1 MPTKK
6 PAAPDASSDL
16 GTDAVTRFE
25 TSMQELEA
33 IVQKLERGELKLE
46 ESLVLFERGM
56 ALTKDCRTALDTA
69 ELKVKTLIDGQ
80 FKDADQA

>member
-1 MPTKK
+1 MSKK
-6 PAAPDASSDL
+6 SPANEPANEQALAAPDAV
-16 GTDAVTRFE
+16 AHFE
-25 TSMQELEA
+25 TSMQELEG

-56 ALTKDCRTALDTA
+56 VLSQQCRSALDTA

-80 FKDADQA
+80 FKDE

>member
-1 MPTKK
+1 MPTKT
-6 PAAPDASSDL
+6 PSAPSAPVADPVA
-16 GTDAVTRFE
+16 RFE

-46 ESLVLFERGM
+46 ESLAIFERGM
-56 ALTKDCRTALDTA
+56 ALTTECRVALDTA

-80 FKDADQA
+80 FKDEPGA